1 MSDAALA
8 LVQRLYRR
16 YSEGAID
23 EFFAVLD
30 PAFQLT
36 SCGQP
41 GRFRT
46 AGTWVGAEGLRAYLT
61 CLGEDWAIEEHAP
74 VEFVQQ
80 GGRIVVR
87 TRVRARH
94 RASGRVA
101 ELEKADFWSV
111 EDGRVRSYQEVFD
124 TAVLLQAMSGQAAA

>member
-16 YSEGAID
+16 YSEGCID

-30 PAFQLT
+30 PAFTLT
-36 SCGQP
+36 SCGPP
-41 GRFRT
+41 GRFET
-46 AGTWVGAEGLRAYLT
+46 AGTWTGADGLRDYLAR
-61 CLGEDWAIEEHAP
+61 LGQNWVIEEHTP
-74 VEFVQQ
+74 IEYVQQ

-94 RASGRVA
+94 RGTGRVA
-101 ELEKADFWSV
+101 HLEKADFWCV
-111 EDGRVRSYQEVFD
+111 EGGRVRSYQEIFD
-124 TAVLLQAMSGQAAA
+124 TATLLDCMQA